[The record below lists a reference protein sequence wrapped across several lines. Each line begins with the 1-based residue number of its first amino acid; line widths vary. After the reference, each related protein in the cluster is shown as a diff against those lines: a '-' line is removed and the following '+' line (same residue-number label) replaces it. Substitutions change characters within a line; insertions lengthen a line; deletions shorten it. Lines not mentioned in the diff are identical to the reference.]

1 MYDEQWWNP
10 EVKDEELAHSLVSHF
25 KSLDENQTY
34 RQEANLRNLRLYSSL
49 AVLGLS
55 STDYMQ
61 EELLPRNRL
70 KMNVI
75 QSVVDTAQAL
85 IATNRTRIQYYTF
98 DGNYKMQQKA
108 KNLTY
113 FTDGQFYKANV
124 YSTSPEVF
132 RDAEMFGTGFAKI
145 FEQDGDI
152 VVERVFP
159 DEIIIDD
166 VEGKYGNPRSL
177 YQYKEVD
184 KGVLAAQYPES
195 KSEIYDAGKL
205 RGNESWLVQH
215 SQPVGVLEAWY
226 LPSSKDATDGRHV
239 ICIDGCKLLDEPWE
253 DVEFPFAV
261 FRWNPRP
268 LGYYGQ
274 GICEILRD
282 TQVEI
287 NYILQ
292 KIQRHLNLASTK
304 IFMEKG
310 SSTNKGNMTNEDIS
324 VVEYAKGAKPP
335 IPVAIQAISP
345 EYYQQLERLWNKAF
359 ELIGISQMAAVSRKE
374 PGITA
379 GIAIREVNDIQ
390 SQRFQ
395 HVGQAWDRF
404 HMAIARQMI
413 KLAKRISERG
423 EGSYKIL
430 SKIGNKLREITWED
444 VDLDEDAYI
453 MQAFP
458 TNFLP
463 KTPAARLQTVQEL
476 VTAIPQMQEYA
487 LPLLDFPDLES
498 VTSRLMAPQEIMKQI
513 VYRIVDKS
521 DFVPPEPFFDL
532 EFGVRFMQT
541 SYIQAKMD
549 GVEEN
554 KLTMMR
560 DWMTQAID
568 LMTPPPPEAPSPT
581 EAPPPIE
588 AAVPPP
594 APVPGEALPA
604 GMPVIPPGVPLGQ
617 A

>member
-1 MYDEQWWNP
+1 MYDEQWWSP
-10 EVKDEELAHSLVSHF
+10 ETKDEELAHSLVSHF
-25 KSLDENQTY
+25 KSLDENQSY
-34 RQEANLRNLRLYSSL
+34 RREANLRNLRLYSNL

-75 QSVVDTAQAL
+75 QSAIDTAQAL
-85 IATNRTRIQYYTF
+85 IATNRTRIQFYTF
-98 DGNYKMQQKA
+98 DGNYKVQQKA

-132 RDAEMFGTGFAKI
+132 RDGEIFGTGFAKI

-166 VEGKYGNPRSL
+166 IEGKYSKPRSL

-184 KGVLAAQYPES
+184 KGILAAQYPEL
-195 KSEIYDAGKL
+195 KSEIFDAGKI
-205 RGNESWLVQH
+205 RGTESWLIQH

-226 LPSSKDATDGRHV
+226 LPSRKDAKDGRHV
-239 ICIDGCKLLDEPWE
+239 ICIDGCTLLDEPWE
-253 DVEFPFAV
+253 DEEFPFAI

-310 SSTNKGNMTNEDIS
+310 TSTNKGNMTNEDIS

-359 ELIGISQMAAVSRKE
+359 ELIGISQMAAISRKE

-379 GIAIREVNDIQ
+379 GVALREVNDIQ

-395 HVGQAWDRF
+395 HQSQAWDRF
-404 HMAIARQMI
+404 HLAVARQMI
-413 KLAKRISERG
+413 KLAKRIDERG

-430 SKIGNKLREITWED
+430 SKVGNKLREISWEE
-444 VDLDEDAYI
+444 VNLDEDSYI

-458 TNFLP
+458 TSFLP
-463 KTPAARLQTVQEL
+463 KTPAARLQSVQEL
-476 VTAIPQMQEYA
+476 VTAIPQMQEHA
-487 LPLLDFPDLES
+487 LSLLDFPDLES
-498 VTSRLMAPQEIMKQI
+498 VTSRLNAPQDIMKHI
-513 VYRIVDKS
+513 VYMILEKNT
-521 DFVPPEPFFDL
+521 FVPPEPFFDL
-532 EFGVRFMQT
+532 DYGVRFMQT
-541 SYIQAKMD
+541 SYIQAKMNK
-549 GVEEN
+549 VEEN
-554 KLTMMR
+554 KLSLMR
-560 DWMTQAID
+560 DWMAQAID
-568 LMTPPPPEAPSPT
+568 LVRPPEPPMPLPG
-581 EAPPPIE
+581 EVPPIE

-594 APVPGEALPA
+594 APIAGGALPA
-604 GMPVIPPGVPLGQ
+604 GMPVVPPGVPLGQ
-617 A
+617 T